1 MTRRKRRNH
10 SSAFKAKVAL
20 AALKGERTLAELA
33 EQFDVHPNQI
43 QDWKKRLVEG
53 AEDVFGGNAV
63 EAQHNEK
70 EVEKLHAKIGQQIG
84 DGERFFVQVSR
95 ARPMSERR
103 AQIHTEHGLAKTRR
117 CELFDVARSSAYYH
131 PEPVSETDLA
141 LMRLI
146 DEIHLKRPFYGSRR
160 MCDELE
166 DRGYKVNRKRVQRLM
181 RLMDLRALYPRRRTS
196 QPGKG
201 HKIYPYL
208 LRDLSIERANQ
219 AWATDICYIPMA
231 KGFMYLVAIMDWHS
245 RRVLSWRV
253 SNTLDTDFCIE
264 ALEEALQRFGTPEIF
279 NTDQGSQFT
288 SEAFT
293 GVLKDQGINISMD
306 GKGRWVDNVFV
317 ERLWRSVKYE
327 DVYLHAYE
335 TPTELRAGLARY
347 FEFYNARRRHSA
359 LDRRTPDAVYF
370 GQAAPELAA

>member
-1 MTRRKRRNH
+1 
-10 SSAFKAKVAL
+10 
-20 AALKGERTLAELA
+20 
-33 EQFDVHPNQI
+33 
-43 QDWKKRLVEG
+43 
-53 AEDVFGGNAV
+53 
-63 EAQHNEK
+63 
-70 EVEKLHAKIGQQIG
+70 
-84 DGERFFVQVSR
+84 
-95 ARPMSERR
+95 
-103 AQIHTEHGLAKTRR
+103 
-117 CELFDVARSSAYYH
+117 
-131 PEPVSETDLA
+131 
-141 LMRLI
+141 
-146 DEIHLKRPFYGSRR
+146 
-160 MCDELE
+160 
-166 DRGYKVNRKRVQRLM
+166 M

>member
-1 MTRRKRRNH
+1 
-10 SSAFKAKVAL
+10 
-20 AALKGERTLAELA
+20 
-33 EQFDVHPNQI
+33 
-43 QDWKKRLVEG
+43 
-53 AEDVFGGNAV
+53 
-63 EAQHNEK
+63 
-70 EVEKLHAKIGQQIG
+70 
-84 DGERFFVQVSR
+84 
-95 ARPMSERR
+95 MSERR
-103 AQIHTEHGLAKTRR
+103 EKIHTEHELPKTRR
-117 CELFDVARSSAYYH
+117 CELLDVARSTAYYR
-131 PEPVSETDLA
+131 PEPVSAQDLS

-146 DEIHLKRPFYGSRR
+146 DEIHLQYPFYGSRR
-160 MCDELE
+160 VRNELE
-166 DRGYKVNRKRVQRLM
+166 DLGHEVNRKRVQRLM

-196 QPGKG
+196 QPGSG

-219 AWATDICYIPMA
+219 VWATDICFIPMA

-264 ALEEALQRFGTPEIF
+264 ALEEALQRFGAPEIF

-293 GVLKDQGINISMD
+293 GVLKDHGVAISMD

-327 DVYLHAYE
+327 DVYLRAYE

-347 FEFYNARRRHSA
+347 FEFYNTRRRHSA
-359 LDRRTPDAVYF
+359 LDRRTPDAVYYE
-370 GQAAPELAA
+370 QVTPELAA